1 MPTKTT
7 LGRAMLVLVR
17 LGWARL
23 DYYIELDLTSLGRL
37 NLERSYVSWCFIQH
51 LGVIYIETDYHV

>member
-23 DYYIELDLTSLGRL
+23 DCIELDITSLGRL
-37 NLERSYVSWCFIQH
+37 KLERSYVSWCFIQH